1 MTYTDIMNYF
11 KEVFPEIENFYV
23 FKRDDNKEKSLTV
36 YKINGIANEN
46 QLGGNIHKQMGCQ
59 IQLVFTNSALSSEQK
74 IKELCNY
81 IASTK
86 TQIKQINNK
95 EFYIVP
101 KNSDEDFFYFGT
113 VGNGCFYYGIDLL
126 IYY

>member
-1 MTYTDIMNYF
+1 MTYTDIIEYF
-11 KEVFPEIENFYV
+11 KSVFPEFENFYV
-23 FKRDDNKEKSLTV
+23 FKRDDNKEKSLTA
-36 YKINGIANEN
+36 YRINSVAVEN
-46 QLGGNIHKQMGCQ
+46 QLGGNIHKSMGCQ
-59 IQLVFTNSALSSEQK
+59 IQLVYTNSALSSEKK
-74 IKELCNY
+74 IRELCAF
-81 IASTK
+81 IATTK
-86 TQIKQINNK
+86 TEIKQINNI